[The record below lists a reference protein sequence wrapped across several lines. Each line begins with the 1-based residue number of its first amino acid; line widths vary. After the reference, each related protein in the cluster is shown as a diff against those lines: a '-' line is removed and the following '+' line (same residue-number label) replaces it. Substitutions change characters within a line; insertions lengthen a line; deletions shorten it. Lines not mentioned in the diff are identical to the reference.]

1 MESGECDIY
10 VVDLDGSGPPKRL
23 TGEPGCETDLAWSPD
38 DAEIAFT
45 QQSGDGSG
53 DTDIYKMNVGG
64 SEATRLTFSPLSE
77 GQPAWSPDGEQ
88 ISFVR
93 HMSGVVPGYAEGP
106 MAIYKMAY
114 DGTDPILLK
123 DFEKAVA
130 RYPDWWVRCNRT
142 MASSRP
148 QRTNIPSGPSKIGRR
163 CQRQSYKRCHEH
175 EDQGSSAPRS
185 SSLSLILPDL
195 FVLGSILLSLD
206 DPH

>member
-38 DAEIAFT
+38 GAETAFT

-93 HMSGVVPGYAEGP
+93 HMSGIVPGYAEGP

-114 DGTDPILLK
+114 DGTDPVLLK

-130 RYPDWWVRCNRT
+130 RYPDWWGTLQQDDGVEQAT
-142 MASSRP
+142 ED
-148 QRTNIPSGPSKIGRR
+148 
-163 CQRQSYKRCHEH
+163 EH
-175 EDQGSSAPRS
+175 TERAIKDWQA
-185 SSLSLILPDL
+185 LPTAEL
-195 FVLGSILLSLD
+195 QAM
-206 DPH
+206 P